1 MQGAHPTF
9 PFEVHTNGGPQTD
22 SSSPLTVQHGNRAS
36 TSTSGS
42 ADLLL
47 SLSCPLTFP
56 PSSLPSILTPTTRF
70 AFLFASLYHPSMA
83 ALAPIRKSLPFR
95 TIYNVLGPLINPAR
109 PGGMV
114 IGVHSHGLGEVFA
127 EALRELGVGRALVVC
142 GKEGLDEI
150 SPAGET
156 WVSSTSRYPFPV
168 LKSESRQA
176 KTVS

>member
-1 MQGAHPTF
+1 M
-9 PFEVHTNGGPQTD
+9 
-22 SSSPLTVQHGNRAS
+22 QHGNRAS

-47 SLSCPLTFP
+47 SLDCPLPFP
-56 PSSLPSILTPTTRF
+56 PSALPTILTPTTRF

-114 IGVHSHGLGEVFA
+114 IGVHSHVLGEVFA

-156 WVSSTSRYPFPV
+156 WVSHSQRKGSRRCSAPQ
-168 LKSESRQA
+168 RQRN
-176 KTVS
+176 